1 LEIQNAEGRSAVIN
15 PARWERVR
23 EEINFQDLVGELTG
37 LTSHGKIRCPFHGT
51 DSTPSFAFY
60 PAKNNGWCF
69 GCPPHEQFY
78 DNVNFVAKHFAISK
92 TKALLWLEK
101 TNNLTAIPDVED
113 EQDEEEDTVTIT
125 FEDLAP
131 LYIIQAAA
139 HIQATQDVELAEDYI
154 KRYFEAEAFGDTL
167 ALARVLEP
175 ATLERARNRKA
186 RA

>member
-1 LEIQNAEGRSAVIN
+1 MIN
-15 PARWERVR
+15 PARWGRVR
-23 EEINFQDLVGELTG
+23 DDINFQDLVGELTG
-37 LTSHGKIRCPFHGT
+37 LTSHDKIRCPFHGV
-51 DSTPSFAFY
+51 DRTPSFAFY
-60 PAKNNGWCF
+60 PHKNNGWCF
-69 GCPPHEQFY
+69 GCPPKEQFY
-78 DNVNFVAKHFAISK
+78 DNVNFVAKFFSISR

-101 TNNLTAIPDVED
+101 SNNLTEIPDVED
-113 EQDEEEDTVTIT
+113 DEDEEEEETVTIT

-139 HIQATQDVELAEDYI
+139 HPATQDVELAQDYL
-154 KRYFEAEAFGDTL
+154 KRYFEAEALGDTL